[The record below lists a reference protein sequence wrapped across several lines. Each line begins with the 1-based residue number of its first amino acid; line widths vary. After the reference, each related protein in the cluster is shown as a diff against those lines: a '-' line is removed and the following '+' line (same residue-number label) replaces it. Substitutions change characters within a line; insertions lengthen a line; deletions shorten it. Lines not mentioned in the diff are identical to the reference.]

1 MSPTPATSAMT
12 TAGVIADSPIDAFG
26 PRSWTRPESIAL
38 HRLPARSPLVA
49 HPDAAGA
56 RKGTA
61 GRAESPWFRSLDGR
75 WRFVGLDRPEHVTAA
90 HVAAGTDVTSWRTI
104 DVPGHWT
111 LQPTPAASELH
122 HAPAASET
130 HGFDHPHYTNV
141 QMPFAGLPPSVP
153 DANPTGVY
161 RTRFRVPAAWRGR
174 HTVLHVGSAET
185 VLYVWVNG
193 RPVGMSTDSRL
204 AAEFDITAHLR
215 TDMNSLALVV
225 VKWSAQSYV
234 EDQDHWKMGGLPREV
249 FLRSDAPVNIA
260 DVRVDASRE
269 ADRAGGLR
277 VRTTVGFLDTASPPD
292 GWSVRAQLETLQAS
306 RAGPGRR
313 VGPAM
318 TGAVPVAVGPYVN
331 FGRVVDVS
339 ATYPDVAVWSAEHP
353 NRYRLVVSLVA
364 PDGATQE
371 VVTDTVG
378 FRSVAI
384 KGRDLLINGE
394 RVMIRGVNR
403 HDHHPER
410 GKAVTVDDMR
420 ADLVTMKRHN
430 VNAVRCSHYPND
442 PRFLDLCDELGFYV
456 IDEADIESHG
466 FNMLLCD
473 DPDYRTTWLER
484 GARMV
489 QRDKNHPCVIVW
501 SLGNESGYGANHEAL
516 AGWIRAYDPTRPLHY
531 EGAIM
536 RTWRGP
542 GPKGGTTVTDII
554 GPMYP
559 ELDLLE
565 REVKATADDPR
576 PWILC
581 EYSHAMGNSNGSLAD
596 YWALFEST
604 PGLQGGFLW
613 EWKDH
618 GIRQKVGRDWRY
630 AYGGQFGDEPNDANF
645 VADGLVGPDGTPHP
659 AMREVAW
666 VHRPVAVELV
676 NAARGR
682 VRIVNRQWFTDLSWL
697 RASWE
702 LTADGVVVQR
712 GRLALAA
719 MRSNH
724 GSTATVTVP
733 YDLARLPEGAEA
745 HLMVRFRTA
754 SETAWAPKGH
764 EVAWDQMV
772 VRAGPVTRRAGRA
785 TTTTGTAGTAGTA
798 GDDAWQRTARRFT
811 TTVEGRGRSLRVSLD
826 RSRGVLDQLVLDGTP
841 MLADGVRA
849 ELWRAP
855 LDNDGI
861 KLWSGQDGKA
871 LAKWARWGLDR
882 LERRQVSLD
891 VVDGSVLAVT
901 DLVGAEQTARHSQRI
916 TVDATGVTFAERLV
930 VPDEWDD
937 VARVGVS
944 FLVPA
949 ALHGIEWYG
958 RGPSENEPDRRSG
971 SEVARYAQP
980 TPDELPYVMPQDF
993 GTRCDVRWFRLSSP
1007 AARLRVEPLDG
1018 RLVSFSAT
1026 HHSQQAL
1033 AKATD
1038 RVNLRRRDEVVVHL
1052 DVARRGV
1059 GTASCGPDT
1068 LPRYRVRPGVWSW
1081 RWRLVAERA

>member
-1 MSPTPATSAMT
+1 MSPASLPDPGVPPLAAASAS
-12 TAGVIADSPIDAFG
+12 SPIDAFG

-38 HRLPARSPLVA
+38 HRLPARSALVA

-56 RKGTA
+56 RGA
-61 GRAESPWFRSLDGR
+61 SAARADSPWFRSLDGR
-75 WRFVGLDRPEHVTAA
+75 WRFVGLDRPEHVTDA
-90 HVAAGTDVTSWRTI
+90 HVAAGTDVTAWRTI

-111 LQPTPAASELH
+111 LQPTPAAGERQ
-122 HAPAASET
+122 
-130 HGFDHPHYTNV
+130 GFDHPHYTNV

-161 RTRFRVPAAWRGR
+161 RTRFRVPAAWRDR

-204 AAEFDITAHLR
+204 AAEFDVTAHLR
-215 TDMNSLALVV
+215 TDMNELALVV
-225 VKWSAQSYV
+225 VKWSAHSYV

-249 FLRSDAPVNIA
+249 FLRSDALVNIA
-260 DVRVDASRE
+260 DVRIDAGLDAS
-269 ADRAGGLR
+269 DTAGTLR
-277 VRTTVGFLDTASPPD
+277 VRTTVGFLDSALPEE
-292 GWSVRAQLETLQAS
+292 GWSVRAGLEAVTPDGRS
-306 RAGPGRR
+306 GRR
-313 VGPAM
+313 VGAAM
-318 TGAVPVAVGPYVN
+318 TGTVPVAVGPYVN

-364 PDGATQE
+364 PDGVVQE
-371 VVTDTVG
+371 AVSDTVG

-384 KGRDLLINGE
+384 DGRDLLINGE

-456 IDEADIESHG
+456 VDEADIESHG

-489 QRDKNHPCVIVW
+489 QRDKNHPCVIAW
-501 SLGNESGYGANHEAL
+501 SLGNESGYGVNHEAL

-542 GPKGGTTVTDII
+542 GPKGGATVTDII

-565 REVKATADDPR
+565 REVKATANDPR

-676 NAARGR
+676 SAARGR

-702 LTADGVVVQR
+702 LLADGVIVQR
-712 GRLALAA
+712 GRLPIPATVAPTY
-719 MRSNH
+719 
-724 GSTATVTVP
+724 GSTMSVTVP
-733 YDLARLPEGAEA
+733 YDLTRVRESAEVHLTIRFHTAREA
-745 HLMVRFRTA
+745 P
-754 SETAWAPKGH
+754 WAPKGH

-772 VRAGPVTRRAGRA
+772 VRAPRVAKRVGRTTSTGSTSTASSTA
-785 TTTTGTAGTAGTA
+785 TL

-811 TTVEGRGRSLRVSLD
+811 ATVEGRRRSLRVSVD
-826 RSRGVLDQLVLDGTP
+826 RARGVLDQLAIDGTP
-841 MLADGVRA
+841 LLADGVRA

-871 LAKWARWGLDR
+871 LAKWARWGLDQ
-882 LERRQVSLD
+882 LERRPVSLD

-901 DLVGAEQTARHSQRI
+901 DLVGAEHTARHLQRI

-937 VARVGVS
+937 VARVGIS

-958 RGPSENEPDRRSG
+958 RGPSENEPDRLSG
-971 SEVARYAQP
+971 SVVGRYAQT

-993 GTRCDVRWFRLSSP
+993 GTRCDVRWFGLSSP
-1007 AARLRVEPLDG
+1007 FARLRVEPLDG

-1081 RWRLVAERA
+1081 RWRLAAESV